1 MSFLE
6 SLAGNAAITAEGLI
20 GSRIAQNNALEQEDR
35 RSANSLAN
43 QKSMAQFNEELAAS
57 RAATIEALKVKA
69 NERNAEIYNKAADA
83 APAAGDERRFQRF
96 KADIGQT
103 DATED
108 QLRAVFD
115 NQYNQRSVGNFG
127 GADRYVDP
135 ESANRMDIVNEL
147 RKGSAP
153 ATMVRSAQD
162 DYKASL
168 LDETNRRKLDAKER
182 DAEENERSNRA
193 REGLRHEQTMAMMSR
208 IGGGGGA
215 KEGESKFTS
224 AINSA
229 QRNLSVTEEK
239 TAKRFREPTP
249 AESMNPTKLQAYQ
262 NEKNIFID
270 GNAEVKAQR
279 ERVAALRD
287 KEARELLG
295 NNSAPPGKDKPVDAS
310 SALTDA
316 KRAIAKN
323 PANRAEVIRRLE
335 AAGIST
341 KGL

>member
-1 MSFLE
+1 M
-6 SLAGNAAITAEGLI
+6 
-20 GSRIAQNNALEQEDR
+20 
-35 RSANSLAN
+35 
-43 QKSMAQFNEELAAS
+43 
-57 RAATIEALKVKA
+57 
-69 NERNAEIYNKAADA
+69 
-83 APAAGDERRFQRF
+83 
-96 KADIGQT
+96 
-103 DATED
+103 
-108 QLRAVFD
+108 
-115 NQYNQRSVGNFG
+115 
-127 GADRYVDP
+127 
-135 ESANRMDIVNEL
+135 
-147 RKGSAP
+147 
-153 ATMVRSAQD
+153 
-162 DYKASL
+162 
-168 LDETNRRKLDAKER
+168 
-182 DAEENERSNRA
+182 
-193 REGLRHEQTMAMMSR
+193 
-208 IGGGGGA
+208 
-215 KEGESKFTS
+215 
-224 AINSA
+224 
-229 QRNLSVTEEK
+229 TEEK

-262 NEKNIFID
+262 NEKNTFID